1 MGLRLISV
9 IVKMILSFPTSFP
22 TYGQWTNGRVLE
34 MWPLY
39 LRDFP
44 ISIIRAKFC
53 YFDDR

>member
-22 TYGQWTNGRVLE
+22 TYGQWANGRVLE

-39 LRDFP
+39 LQDFP